1 MGVLAEGSLAGFV
14 KGKFY
19 NRCTRIHQI
28 IAAVMER
35 ALYAKYAGVMTDE
48 QTSFAQEL
56 MADTDSTVENCQEL
70 AENASM
76 EDMLNGYERFFHDMI
91 DGEHGS
97 TAAYWA
103 TYVYL
108 VNRVYRELQRAVR
121 TNDVDGYIRVL
132 PRVVEECFALNRP
145 NYARW
150 GSLFL
155 SKLRHMDASARE
167 ILDAGAFSIRR
178 TNTSFARCAID
189 LTLEHTV
196 NRDAASPMR
205 GISAFRNSE
214 NAFRRWSVTLTQR
227 GMALSELR
235 KLVGLQAGEEP
246 ANQMRKCRITRDNAD
261 KDALTNALNSTCN
274 PFASDSPAELVNI
287 SSGKAAT
294 DETTTFL
301 LDTLARGKR
310 LRLQFEGECA
320 TDASRFLKPVA
331 RTKIKNFATENVK
344 ESRNAVRKV
353 DAAEGV
359 RDVFGRILA
368 VAALSSASDVFDLRH
383 LLSYPITTV
392 PLSLAHSDGTPLKTD
407 KATLTKALESRQD
420 VVFVDA
426 NLPTIKTT
434 VIDGGILL
442 HESVMQHSKST
453 YATMARDLL
462 VKVCCHRVEQIH
474 LLLDKYKSPSIKD
487 VERKLRGY
495 GIQNAFTIT
504 GPDQAQRQSGTEL
517 LKTGHSRKSLPA
529 SSWSNG
535 RRSIMDP

>member
-1 MGVLAEGSLAGFV
+1 
-14 KGKFY
+14 
-19 NRCTRIHQI
+19 
-28 IAAVMER
+28 
-35 ALYAKYAGVMTDE
+35 
-48 QTSFAQEL
+48 
-56 MADTDSTVENCQEL
+56 
-70 AENASM
+70 
-76 EDMLNGYERFFHDMI
+76 
-91 DGEHGS
+91 
-97 TAAYWA
+97 
-103 TYVYL
+103 
-108 VNRVYRELQRAVR
+108 
-121 TNDVDGYIRVL
+121 
-132 PRVVEECFALNRP
+132 
-145 NYARW
+145 
-150 GSLFL
+150 
-155 SKLRHMDASARE
+155 MDASARE

-178 TNTSFARCAID
+178 TNKSFARCAID
-189 LTLEHTV
+189 LALEQTV

-205 GISAFRNSE
+205 GISAFRNSV

-261 KDALTNALNSTCN
+261 KDALTNALNSTYN
-274 PFASDSPAELVNI
+274 PFASDSPTELVNI
-287 SSGKAAT
+287 SSGKAAK
-294 DETTTFL
+294 DDTTTFR
-301 LDTLARGKR
+301 LDTLARGRR

-320 TDASRFLKPVA
+320 TDTSRFRKPVA
-331 RTKIKNFATENVK
+331 RTKIKNFATENMK

-353 DAAEGV
+353 DAAKGV
-359 RDVFGRILA
+359 KDVFGRIIA

-462 VKVCCHRVEQIH
+462 AKVCCHRGEQIH
-474 LLLDKYKSPSIKD
+474 LLLDKYKSPSIK
-487 VERKLRGY
+487 ETAWLR
-495 GIQNAFTIT
+495 
-504 GPDQAQRQSGTEL
+504 
-517 LKTGHSRKSLPA
+517 HSECVHHYRPRSSPA
-529 SSWSNG
+529 TKWN
-535 RRSIMDP
+535 RSP